1 MAIATYTDLQTSI
14 ANFLARSDL
23 TAQIPDF
30 ITLAE
35 GRMSRELETRS
46 QEKRSTASLTAGN
59 EYIFLPNDMREIR
72 EVKLNTSPLTVL
84 KYYSPVALDEQYA
97 SNGQGKPQGF
107 SIVGLEM
114 KLRPIPDSSYT
125 AEIIYVGGVAP
136 LTTAAPTNNILI
148 RSPDAY
154 LYGAL
159 AEAYAYL
166 LDETRAA
173 QYMARFDKA
182 MEEIKVD
189 EQRAH
194 YGTGSLQISS
204 IYQRQSQAAG
214 I

>member
-1 MAIATYTDLQTSI
+1 MAFSFLSDLL
-14 ANFLARSDL
+14 AGFAFFLARSDL
-23 TAQIPDF
+23 SAQIPDF

-35 GRMSRELETRS
+35 ARLSRELETRS
-46 QEKRSTASLTAGN
+46 QEKRSVANLVVGD
-59 EYIFLPNDMREIR
+59 EYIYLPSDFREVR

-84 KYYSPVALDEQYA
+84 KYHSPASLDEQYP
-97 SNGQGKPQGF
+97 SNGNGKPRGF

-114 KLRPIPDSSYT
+114 KMRPVPDSTYEM
-125 AEIIYVGGVAP
+125 EIIYIGGVTP
-136 LTTAAPTNNILI
+136 LSASNPSNNILL

-173 QYMARFDKA
+173 QYMARFEKA
-182 MEEIKVD
+182 MEEIKID

-194 YGTGSLQISS
+194 YGTGSIQMNS
-204 IYQRQSQAAG
+204 IYQRQSQSAER
-214 I
+214 